1 MKTFLIAGYAALL
14 STVICANSHAA
25 LTYKPNEPME
35 GASLETYKTVG
46 NLPLH
51 INVFYPKDHHA
62 GEKRAAIV
70 FFFGGGWVSGSPSQ
84 FLHQCQ
90 HFASEGMVAMT
101 CDYRV
106 SSRNHTTPIEA
117 VADAKSAIR
126 WARANANRLGIDPDK
141 IVAAGG
147 SAGGHLAAC
156 CGVIDGLD
164 DSIDDLSVS
173 SKPNA
178 MMLFNPALDLGPDG
192 FSNKVLIARAL
203 EISPLQ
209 HVKQGQPP
217 TIVFHGKADTTVPY
231 KQAVEFAD
239 AMKKAGNR
247 CEVDGFE
254 GQKHGFF
261 NFKEPDGGEI
271 YAQVIAKADQF
282 LLSLGY
288 ITAVTPATSG
298 VEANKESK

>member
-1 MKTFLIAGYAALL
+1 MKPRTIVIYAALL
-14 STVICANSHAA
+14 LAVTCRGSYAA
-25 LTYKPNEPME
+25 LAYKPNEALE
-35 GASLETYKTVG
+35 GAKLETYKTVG
-46 NLPLH
+46 DLALH
-51 INVFYPKDHHA
+51 VNVFYPKDHHP
-62 GEKRAAIV
+62 GDKRAAIV

-106 SSRNHTTPIEA
+106 SSRNHTTPIDA

-126 WARANANRLGIDPDK
+126 WARANATRLGIDPNK
-141 IVAAGG
+141 IVASGG

-164 DSIDDLSVS
+164 ESTEDSSVS

-178 MMLFNPALDLGPDG
+178 MILFNPALNLGPDG
-192 FSNKVLIARAL
+192 FANKALISRGL

-209 HVKQGQPP
+209 HVKPGQPP
-217 TIVFHGKADTTVPY
+217 TIVFHGKSDTTVPY
-231 KQAVEFAD
+231 KQATEFGA
-239 AMKKAGNR
+239 AMTKAGNR
-247 CEVDGFE
+247 CEIMGYE

-261 NFKEPDGGEI
+261 NYHEPNGGEL
-271 YAQVIAKADQF
+271 YAKVIADADHF
-282 LLSLGY
+282 LQSLGY
-288 ITAVTPATSG
+288 INEVTPATQAAT
-298 VEANKESK
+298 ANKGN